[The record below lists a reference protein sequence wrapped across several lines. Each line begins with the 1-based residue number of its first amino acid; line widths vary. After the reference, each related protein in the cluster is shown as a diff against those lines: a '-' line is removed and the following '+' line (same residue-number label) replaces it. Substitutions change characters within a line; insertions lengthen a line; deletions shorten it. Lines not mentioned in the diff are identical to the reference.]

1 MLILL
6 AFCAALAA
14 AQSWDKVVDLGYAE
28 YRGATNA
35 STNVTTFLSIRYAAP
50 PTQELRWRAPQPPLV
65 ARNGG
70 VLNAT
75 TPPPQCPQAVPQINS
90 SPSLPLLPPGGNEDC
105 LFLNV
110 HFPGPTVPRK
120 KLPVIVWIHGGGF
133 TIGNGAAY
141 NGADLVTEADN
152 GVVVVVI
159 QYRLG
164 IFGFLPGSRVKE
176 NGALNAGLRNSSFAY
191 VLPSDLTRA
200 ISTPSQITKF
210 GGDPNHVVI
219 WGESAGAGSV
229 LQHMVSRD
237 GQTRPSLFKAGI
249 TSSTFL
255 PSQYLYNDTVPE
267 SIYSSVLTGTGC
279 NTAADSLA
287 CLRATNSSI
296 LQTVNAQIVHDGFF
310 GTWTTVPVIDGE
322 FIRRRP
328 TEVLRSGRV
337 NGVRTV
343 VSSIANA
350 STDFEYLQ
358 RALLAISNANEGAL
372 FVNQTTAAS
381 GNSSQY
387 SLELFPGITPAQSA
401 AIASLYANLGSP
413 TEQANLIMGES
424 IFVCPSYYLLRAFPG
439 AYRGIFAIPPSYH
452 ADDLPFY
459 FPTGL
464 GPRLFNN
471 TEFIT
476 SFSQSFLD
484 FVLHFDPNIK
494 FDENNITP
502 PWERYAPTN
511 TEMLFNR
518 TEDGQLVIRPE
529 TTDPAL
535 LERCAFWESISEF
548 TAQ

>member
-6 AFCAALAA
+6 ACYVALAM
-14 AQSWDKVVDLGYAE
+14 AQTWDKVVDLGYAE
-28 YRGATNA
+28 YRGTTNT

-50 PTQELRWRAPQPPLV
+50 PTQEWRWRAPQPPLV
-65 ARNGG
+65 VRSGG
-70 VLNAT
+70 ILNAT

-110 HFPGPTVPRK
+110 HFPGPDVPRK

-141 NGADLVTEADN
+141 NGADLVTEANN
-152 GVVVVVI
+152 GAVVVVI

-164 IFGFLPGSRVKE
+164 IFGFLPGTRVKE
-176 NGALNAGLRNSSFAY
+176 NGALNAGLLDQEFALRW
-191 VLPSDLTRA
+191 VQKHIA
-200 ISTPSQITKF
+200 KF
-210 GGDPNHVVI
+210 GGDPDHVVI
-219 WGESAGAGSV
+219 WGESAGAGS
-229 LQHMVSRD
+229 
-237 GQTRPSLFKAGI
+237 AGI

-267 SIYSSVLTGTGC
+267 SIYSSTLAGTGC
-279 NTAADSLA
+279 NTAADTLA

-337 NGVRTV
+337 NG
-343 VSSIANA
+343 
-350 STDFEYLQ
+350 
-358 RALLAISNANEGAL
+358 RALLAVSNANEGAL
-372 FVNQTTAAS
+372 FVDQVATAS

-401 AIASLYANLGSP
+401 AIARLYANLGSP

-439 AYRGIFAIPPSYH
+439 AYRGIFAVPPSYH

-494 FDENNITP
+494 FDEKNVTP
-502 PWERYAPTN
+502 PWARYAPAN

-518 TEDGQLVIRPE
+518 TEDGQMVIRPE
-529 TTDPAL
+529 RTDPAL

>member
-14 AQSWDKVVDLGYAE
+14 ARSWDKVVDLGYAE

-65 ARNGG
+65 ARNRG

-75 TPPPQCPQAVPQINS
+75 RPPPQCPQAVPQINS

-176 NGALNAGLRNSSFAY
+176 NGALNAGLLDQEYALQW
-191 VLPSDLTRA
+191 V
-200 ISTPSQITKF
+200 QKHITKF

-237 GQTRPSLFKAGI
+237 GQTRPPLFKAGI

-279 NTAADSLA
+279 NSAADTLA

-337 NGVRTV
+337 NG
-343 VSSIANA
+343 
-350 STDFEYLQ
+350 

-372 FVNQTTAAS
+372 FVNQTTEAS

-387 SLELFPGITPAQSA
+387 SLELFPGITPAQSV

-494 FDENNITP
+494 YDENNITP
-502 PWERYAPTN
+502 PWEPYAPTN

-535 LERCAFWESISEF
+535 LERCAFWESISKF